1 MITPRSWSNNDDCD
15 TDANLAAIKQIG
27 ESAVKLDTNTQD
39 D

>member
-27 ESAVKLDTNTQD
+27 DSAGMLYANTQD